1 MSFTLEPI
9 INPIVFVLAVIGGA
23 LAGYLLGKGK
33 LAKLRSTIH
42 RLEDDLVASNQET
55 LEAQKAFVAL
65 EAHIQEQQAI
75 PVIPMKIN
83 GNSKESNSK
92 EKATK

>member
-1 MSFTLEPI
+1 MSFTFEPI
-9 INPIVFVLAVIGGA
+9 INPIVVVLAVIGGA

-33 LAKLRSTIH
+33 LAKARSTIH

-55 LEAQKAFVAL
+55 LESQKAFVAL
-65 EAHIQEQQAI
+65 EARIQEQQAI

-83 GNSKESNSK
+83 GKESNPK